1 MLFTLRMK
9 SCVQLKLD
17 VKLVFHSNHVW
28 GKCIGTPNRALSS
41 SSLFKG
47 HSNLPTIVSFLEEK
61 KGVQIASTCHLFQ
74 GSFVPVF

>member
-1 MLFTLRMK
+1 MVSFIINIPVVNVIYLENEII
-9 SCVQLKLD
+9 CVQLKLD

-61 KGVQIASTCHLFQ
+61 KVYK
-74 GSFVPVF
+74 